1 MAECASYISIINSSE
16 NVGDSLIKINNNFF
30 NLKRELE
37 SVKKKVEG
45 TVQVRTF
52 FYYGPNSSSDPTSG
66 MQDNTSSRPSNTTIE
81 NFVNDVSQLNVPAI
95 SKLRDQVYVIYQK
108 TGYLANNITREINNS
123 IDVNVNGSL
132 RNVPYQTT
140 TPEVYN
146 TFSPLFIIWQLI
158 YDGNKYNVST
168 GFPKY
173 SQAETISSEY
183 WNQPLEWMEY

>member
-1 MAECASYISIINSSE
+1 
-16 NVGDSLIKINNNFF
+16 
-30 NLKRELE
+30 
-37 SVKKKVEG
+37 
-45 TVQVRTF
+45 
-52 FYYGPNSSSDPTSG
+52 
-66 MQDNTSSRPSNTTIE
+66 
-81 NFVNDVSQLNVPAI
+81 
-95 SKLRDQVYVIYQK
+95 
-108 TGYLANNITREINNS
+108 LANNITREINNS

-183 WNQPLEWMEY
+183 WNQPLEWTEY